1 MKALGSPR
9 RWIIVAIIGLV
20 CGGAAR
26 LSAQPSSPTTN
37 AKLVSAQ
44 EYKRNGFPVSRW
56 SSVHELTVHF
66 VVKISERSYCAAY
79 ETIVVNEV
87 QDLVSS
93 TGKNVQANVSDK
105 KLLLIL
111 PSGRKIKASLLGD
124 NQC

>member
-1 MKALGSPR
+1 MKSLGCLR
-9 RWIIVAIIGLV
+9 RWIIAAMIGVV
-20 CGGAAR
+20 CGGEANA
-26 LSAQPSSPTTN
+26 SAQPSSPSTN

-87 QDLVSS
+87 QDIVSS
-93 TGKNVQANVSDK
+93 TGKNVQAEVSDN
-105 KLLLIL
+105 KLRLIL

>member
-1 MKALGSPR
+1 MKPLGCLR
-9 RWIIVAIIGLV
+9 RWVIAAMIGMV
-20 CGGAAR
+20 CGGAAPV
-26 LSAQPSSPTTN
+26 SAQPSPPTN

-93 TGKNVQANVSDK
+93 TGKNVQAEVSDK
-105 KLLLIL
+105 KLQMIL